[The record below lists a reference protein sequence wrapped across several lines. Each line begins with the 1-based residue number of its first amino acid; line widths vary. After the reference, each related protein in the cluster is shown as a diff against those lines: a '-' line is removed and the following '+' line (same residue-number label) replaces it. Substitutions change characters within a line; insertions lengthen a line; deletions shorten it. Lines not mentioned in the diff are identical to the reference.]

1 MKKRYIAFA
10 ILMVILLAISCGP
23 SAPPPQITEEQINL
37 AVQGIKE
44 YPDVQDAAVYQEGK
58 KLSLVVIV
66 DYGTSEER
74 AKELGDNF
82 VRMVKTFGPEPA
94 PSKEIGEGMFD
105 YKIGVAYPNEEIVA
119 IGAKV
124 SFADHITW

>member
-1 MKKRYIAFA
+1 MKRGCIAFA

-44 YPDVQDAAVYQEGK
+44 YPDVQDAAVHQEGK
-58 KLSLVVIV
+58 ELSLVVIV
-66 DYGTSEER
+66 DYGTSEKG

-105 YKIGVAYPNEEIVA
+105 YMIGVAYPNEEMVA

>member
-1 MKKRYIAFA
+1 MKRGCIAFA

-44 YPDVQDAAVYQEGK
+44 YPDVQDAAVCQEGE

-74 AKELGDNF
+74 AKELGDDF
-82 VRMVKTFGPEPA
+82 VRLVKTFGPEPA

-105 YKIGVAYPNEEIVA
+105 YIIGVAYPNEEIVA
-119 IGAKV
+119 TGAKV